1 MTSGLLWL
9 VWRYA
14 VREKLIRSISDTGVK
29 RSPRSSDP
37 RWRYLVMILLGL
49 FLPLAAVTGYLI
61 IAVHNIVPLG
71 ALRRTQG
78 CRR

>member
-29 RSPRSSDP
+29 TITKKLRLALAA
-37 RWRYLVMILLGL
+37 YLVMILLGAV
-49 FLPLAAVTGYLI
+49 LAR
-61 IAVHNIVPLG
+61 
-71 ALRRTQG
+71 LRQ
-78 CRR
+78 